1 MNQALTRAS
10 QELFRRTPD
19 ECFATLDELWNN
31 CQTQQERSRDLWEM
45 PDDLEA
51 FADGGR
57 LALRIGEDRTFRLNS
72 WSFGQLCGLAGVNR
86 DTVNRLSG
94 PTASSVF
101 AETLPRGT
109 KPLQVYAADDLV
121 RSIHGASYTRLHDIE
136 LLSIV
141 REFATDFQPPQR
153 AGGPRDDSTTGGSG
167 LYRGEQDMFCF
178 LIDPTGWTEING
190 EAFAPGFFL
199 WNSEV
204 GKRSVGIQTFW
215 FQAVCRNHIVWD
227 AVEVIDFSRKHTA
240 NVRDALRE
248 IRVLIDRLV
257 TRRDERK
264 DRFAEV
270 IKKAMSTSLGH
281 DEEEVLKSLA
291 KHGVGKALAKE
302 ALELARRHGRFTI
315 FALVDAITRIGAE
328 CANAGDRTE
337 IDAVV
342 GPLLA
347 AVA

>member
-1 MNQALTRAS
+1 MKQALTRAS

-19 ECFATLDELWNN
+19 ESFATLDDLWQN

-57 LALRIGEDRTFRLNS
+57 LALRIGEDRKFRLNS
-72 WSFGQLCGLAGVNR
+72 WSFGQLCGLAGINR
-86 DTVNRLSG
+86 DTINRLSG

-121 RSIHGASYTRLHDIE
+121 RSVHGASYTRLHDIE

-141 REFATDFQPPQR
+141 REFATDFQPPQQ
-153 AGGPRDDSTTGGSG
+153 AGGAGGGEARGGTG

-215 FQAVCRNHIVWD
+215 FQAVCQNHIVWD

-240 NVRDALRE
+240 NVRDALRD
-248 IRVLIDRLV
+248 IRALIHELV
-257 TRRDERK
+257 ERRDVR
-264 DRFAEV
+264 RHGFVEV
-270 IKKAMSTSLGH
+270 IKKAMNTTLGTE
-281 DEEEVLKSLA
+281 DEDVLKALGI
-291 KHGVGKALAKE
+291 HGVGKALAKE
-302 ALELARRHGRFTI
+302 ALEIARRNGRFTI
-315 FALVDAITRIGAE
+315 FALVDAITRIGAR
-328 CANAGDRTE
+328 ATNAGDRVE
-337 IDAVV
+337 IDAAA

-347 AVA
+347 SVA

>member
-1 MNQALTRAS
+1 MKQALIGAN

-19 ECFATLDELWNN
+19 ECFATLDDLWQN
-31 CQTQQERSRDLWEM
+31 CQTQKDRSQDLWEM
-45 PDDLEA
+45 PDDIEA
-51 FADGGR
+51 FADGGP
-57 LALRIGEDRTFRLNS
+57 LALRIAETRTYRLNN

-86 DTVNRLSG
+86 ETVNRLSG
-94 PTASSVF
+94 ATASSVF
-101 AETLPRGT
+101 AETLPRGN

-141 REFATDFQPPQR
+141 REFATDFQPPQQ
-153 AGGPRDDSTTGGSG
+153 AGGEESRGRTG

-240 NVRDALRE
+240 NVRDALRD
-248 IRVLIDRLV
+248 IRVLINRLV
-257 TRRDERK
+257 ERRDERR
-264 DRFAEV
+264 DRFVEV
-270 IKKAMSTSLGH
+270 IKKAMNTSLGS
-281 DEEEVLKSLA
+281 DEEEVLKSLS

-302 ALELARRHGRFTI
+302 ALEVARRQGRFTV
-315 FALVDAITRIGAE
+315 FALVDAITRIAARH
-328 CANAGDRTE
+328 ANAGDRTDV
-337 IDAVV
+337 DANA

-347 AVA
+347 LVA

>member
-1 MNQALTRAS
+1 MKQALTRAS

-19 ECFATLDELWNN
+19 ESFATLDDLWQN
-31 CQTQQERSRDLWEM
+31 CQTHQERSRDLWEM

-57 LALRIGEDRTFRLNS
+57 LALRIGEDRKYRLNS

-94 PTASSVF
+94 STASSVF

-121 RSIHGASYTRLHDIE
+121 RSVHGASYTRLHDIE

-141 REFATDFQPPQR
+141 REFATDFQPPQQ
-153 AGGPRDDSTTGGSG
+153 AGGGESRGGTG

-215 FQAVCRNHIVWD
+215 FQAVCQNHIVWD

-240 NVRDALRE
+240 NVRDALRD
-248 IRVLIDRLV
+248 IRSLIHELV
-257 TRRDERK
+257 DRRDVR
-264 DRFAEV
+264 RHGFVEV
-270 IKKAMSTSLGH
+270 IKKAMNTTLGTE
-281 DEEEVLKSLA
+281 DEDVLKALG

-302 ALELARRHGRFTI
+302 AMEIARRNGRFTI
-315 FALVDAITRIGAE
+315 FALVDAITRIGARST
-328 CANAGDRTE
+328 NAGDRTE
-337 IDAVV
+337 IDAAA

-347 AVA
+347 SVA

>member
-1 MNQALTRAS
+1 MKQALTRAS

-19 ECFATLDELWNN
+19 ESFATLDDLWQN

-57 LALRIGEDRTFRLNS
+57 LSLRIGEDRKYRLNS
-72 WSFGQLCGLAGVNR
+72 WSFGQLCGLAGINR

-94 PTASSVF
+94 STASSVF

-121 RSIHGASYTRLHDIE
+121 RSVHGASYTRLHDIE

-141 REFATDFQPPQR
+141 REFATDFQPPQQ
-153 AGGPRDDSTTGGSG
+153 AGGAAGGEAKGGTG

-215 FQAVCRNHIVWD
+215 FQAVCQNHIVWD
-227 AVEVIDFSRKHTA
+227 AVEMIDFSRKHTA
-240 NVRDALRE
+240 NVRDALRD
-248 IRVLIDRLV
+248 IRSLIHELV
-257 TRRDERK
+257 ERRDVR
-264 DRFAEV
+264 RHGFVEV
-270 IKKAMSTSLGH
+270 IKKAMNTTLGTE
-281 DEEEVLKSLA
+281 DEDVLKALG

-302 ALELARRHGRFTI
+302 ALEIARRNGRFTI
-315 FALVDAITRIGAE
+315 FALVDAITRIGAR
-328 CANAGDRTE
+328 ATNAGDRVE
-337 IDAVV
+337 IDAAA

-347 AVA
+347 SVA

>member
-1 MNQALTRAS
+1 MKQALTRAS

-19 ECFATLDELWNN
+19 ESFATLNELWAN

-45 PDDLEA
+45 PDDLETVTNA
-51 FADGGR
+51 GR
-57 LALRIGEDRTFRLNS
+57 LSLRIGDGRTLRLNN

-86 DTVNRLSG
+86 DTINRLTCE
-94 PTASSVF
+94 TATSVF
-101 AETLPRGT
+101 GETLPRGT

-121 RSIHGASYTRLHDIE
+121 RSLHGASYTRLHDIE

-141 REFATDFQPPQR
+141 REFATDFQPPQQ
-153 AGGPRDDSTTGGSG
+153 AGGASGPEVRGGTG

-215 FQAVCRNHIVWD
+215 FQAVCQNHIVWD

-248 IRVLIDRLV
+248 IRVLINRLV
-257 TRRDERK
+257 ERRDERR

-270 IKKAMSTSLGH
+270 IKKAMNTSLGH

-302 ALELARRHGRFTI
+302 ALELARRQGRFTI
-315 FALVDAITRIGAE
+315 FTLVDAITRIGGK
-328 CANAGDRTE
+328 CSNAGDRTE
-337 IDAVV
+337 IDAVA

>member
-1 MNQALTRAS
+1 MKQALVRAN
-10 QELFRRTPD
+10 QELFGRTPD
-19 ECFATLDELWNN
+19 ESFATLDDLWQN
-31 CQTQQERSRDLWEM
+31 CQTQMDRSRDLWEM
-45 PDDLEA
+45 PDDLAAVEN
-51 FADGGR
+51 GGR
-57 LALRIGEDRTFRLNS
+57 LALRIGDGRTLRMNN
-72 WSFGQLCGLAGVNR
+72 WSFGQLCGFAGVNR

-121 RSIHGASYTRLHDIE
+121 RSVHGASYTRLHDIE

-141 REFATDFQPPQR
+141 REFATDFQPPQQ
-153 AGGPRDDSTTGGSG
+153 AGGTEARGGTG

-248 IRVLIDRLV
+248 IRVLINRLV
-257 TRRDERK
+257 ERRDERR
-264 DRFAEV
+264 DRFVEV
-270 IKKAMSTSLGH
+270 IKKAMNTSLGH

-302 ALELARRHGRFTI
+302 ALEIARRQGRFTI
-315 FALVDAITRIGAE
+315 FSLVDAITRIGARTN
-328 CANAGDRTE
+328 NAGDRTE
-337 IDAVV
+337 IDASAS
-342 GPLLA
+342 PLLA
-347 AVA
+347 IVS

>member
-1 MNQALTRAS
+1 MKQALTRAS

-19 ECFATLDELWNN
+19 ESFATLDDLWQN

-57 LALRIGEDRTFRLNS
+57 LALRIGEDRKFRLNS
-72 WSFGQLCGLAGVNR
+72 WSFGQLCGLAGINR

-121 RSIHGASYTRLHDIE
+121 RSVHGASYTRLHDIE

-141 REFATDFQPPQR
+141 REFATDFQPPQK
-153 AGGPRDDSTTGGSG
+153 AGGGESKGGTG

-199 WNSEV
+199 WNSEM

-215 FQAVCRNHIVWD
+215 FQAVCQNHIVWD

-248 IRVLIDRLV
+248 IRVLIKRLV
-257 TRRDERK
+257 ERRDERR

-270 IKKAMSTSLGH
+270 IKKAMGTSLGA
-281 DEEEVLKSLA
+281 DDEEVLKSLA
-291 KHGVGKALAKE
+291 KYGVGKSLAKE
-302 ALELARRHGRFTI
+302 ALELSRLQGRFTI
-315 FALVDAITRIGAE
+315 FSLVDSITRIGARTT
-328 CANAGDRTE
+328 NAGERTE
-337 IDAVV
+337 IDAVA